1 MALETG
7 YAWRYREGRVKRY
20 ENKRVGGTVV
30 VHFIKKHAWFLE
42 TALAFL
48 EADDYSESELE
59 DVSSDVTKGQ
69 FNVGFSAVWTDSTVF
84 KHVNTSEP

>member
-1 MALETG
+1 M
-7 YAWRYREGRVKRY
+7 KRY

-59 DVSSDVTKGQ
+59 RISSDVNEANL
-69 FNVGFSAVWTDSTVF
+69 NVSFSAVWTDANAF
-84 KHVNTSEP
+84 KHIDTSSS

>member
-1 MALETG
+1 M
-7 YAWRYREGRVKRY
+7 KRY
-20 ENKRVGGTVV
+20 ENKRVGGTVI

-59 DVSSDVTKGQ
+59 RISSDANKASL
-69 FNVGFSAVWTDSTVF
+69 NVSFSAIWTDANAF
-84 KHVNTSEP
+84 KRIDTGSS